1 MEVDDPGFEG
11 QGLESKSSDLLVATG
26 APFLLGLSY
35 VGSLYVW
42 RSTKDRDH
50 DDTIKRRFI
59 SAAFMTL
66 ISPVFVH
73 MLGAASLLDKYSLA
87 EVIGLRTAGLGQ
99 ALVLPL
105 LLTFVLFLGPSVML
119 FLEVT
124 GIETCSSASICWHRL
139 RLNLTFYWR
148 RSIRDWKWWRNHVV
162 APFSE
167 EFTFRACMLPM
178 LLRHYTPT
186 QAIIVSPLFFGVA
199 HFHHMVERIKKG
211 EPVLASFLI
220 SMFQFTYTTIFGMY
234 SALLFIRTGHFAAP
248 FLVHAYCNFMGFPDF
263 AEVANAEPRRRTFLS
278 AMFLLGAISFY
289 LAIDLLTEPSLYQ
302 NLVYDGGL

>member
-1 MEVDDPGFEG
+1 MEVDDPGVEG
-11 QGLESKSSDLLVATG
+11 QGLESKSADLLVATG

-186 QAIIVSPLFFGVA
+186 QV
-199 HFHHMVERIKKG
+199 
-211 EPVLASFLI
+211 
-220 SMFQFTYTTIFGMY
+220 
-234 SALLFIRTGHFAAP
+234 
-248 FLVHAYCNFMGFPDF
+248 N
-263 AEVANAEPRRRTFLS
+263 
-278 AMFLLGAISFY
+278 
-289 LAIDLLTEPSLYQ
+289 
-302 NLVYDGGL
+302 

>member
-1 MEVDDPGFEG
+1 MP
-11 QGLESKSSDLLVATG
+11 AM
-26 APFLLGLSY
+26 
-35 VGSLYVW
+35 
-42 RSTKDRDH
+42 
-50 DDTIKRRFI
+50 RRPI
-59 SAAFMTL
+59 TSAAFMTL
-66 ISPVFVH
+66 VSPVFVH
-73 MLGAASLLDKYSLA
+73 MFGASALLDQFSLA
-87 EVIGLRTAGLGQ
+87 EVIGLRIAGIGP
-99 ALVLPL
+99 ALVLPF
-105 LLTFVLFLGPSVML
+105 LLTFILFLGPSVML

-124 GIETCSSASICWHRL
+124 GIETCSSASVCWHRL
-139 RLNLTFYWR
+139 RLNFSFYWR

-211 EPVLASFLI
+211 EPVLA
-220 SMFQFTYTTIFGMY
+220 
-234 SALLFIRTGHFAAP
+234 
-248 FLVHAYCNFMGFPDF
+248 YCNFMGFPDF

-302 NLVYDGGL
+302 NLVYDGGV

>member
-1 MEVDDPGFEG
+1 MGH
-11 QGLESKSSDLLVATG
+11 A
-26 APFLLGLSY
+26 
-35 VGSLYVW
+35 
-42 RSTKDRDH
+42 
-50 DDTIKRRFI
+50 RR
-59 SAAFMTL
+59 
-66 ISPVFVH
+66 
-73 MLGAASLLDKYSLA
+73 LDKYSLA

-186 QAIIVSPLFFGVA
+186 QVPILF
-199 HFHHMVERIKKG
+199 
-211 EPVLASFLI
+211 
-220 SMFQFTYTTIFGMY
+220 
-234 SALLFIRTGHFAAP
+234 
-248 FLVHAYCNFMGFPDF
+248 
-263 AEVANAEPRRRTFLS
+263 
-278 AMFLLGAISFY
+278 
-289 LAIDLLTEPSLYQ
+289 LYKARF
-302 NLVYDGGL
+302 